1 MEEMKGEEDMAEQMN
16 FPETVEE
23 FMNYYK
29 ITDTDKTLSNGVDFV
44 PVFRMQQWFEHEKQS
59 NITIPIIQ
67 WERMLKDLEDLNK
80 KVMKYEEMVERAKVD
95 EQVCREEIAHLK
107 GMIEG
112 LQFATR
118 CNGVSGA
125 EVKR

>member
-1 MEEMKGEEDMAEQMN
+1 MAEQMN

-67 WERMLKDLEDLNK
+67 WERMLKDLEDLNN
-80 KVMKYEEMVERAKVD
+80 KVMKYEEMVGRAKVD
-95 EQVCREEIAHLK
+95 KEVCREEIARLK